1 MRIVV
6 IGAGKVGKK
15 IAERLLDEN
24 HDITVVD
31 NDPVRL
37 NALIGTHDIM
47 SVQGNGAIY
56 DVQIEAGVGKADVV
70 IAATP
75 DDEVNM
81 L

>member
-15 IAERLLDEN
+15 IAERLLAEN

-47 SVQGNGAIY
+47 SVQGERCDIRRSDGGRCQQGRRDNCGN
-56 DVQIEAGVGKADVV
+56 AG
-70 IAATP
+70 
-75 DDEVNM
+75 
-81 L
+81 

>member
-15 IAERLLDEN
+15 LAERLLAEN

-47 SVQGNGAIY
+47 
-56 DVQIEAGVGKADVV
+56 
-70 IAATP
+70 
-75 DDEVNM
+75 
-81 L
+81 